1 MPDAIHH
8 LAGVINSAIIRA
20 QLNYRQAKWA
30 GIIGFV
36 GRNLTN
42 TLTYFGF
49 IKTMGGN
56 AANQT
61 ISIAVGL

>member
-1 MPDAIHH
+1 MPDAIYH
-8 LAGVINSAIIRA
+8 LAGVIDSAIIRA

-30 GIIGFV
+30 GIIRFI
-36 GRNLTN
+36 GRNFTN
-42 TLTYFGF
+42 TRAYFGF
-49 IKTMGGN
+49 IKTIGGN

>member
-1 MPDAIHH
+1 MPDAIYH

-36 GRNLTN
+36 GRNFTN
-42 TLTYFGF
+42 TRAYFGF
-49 IKTMGGN
+49 IKTIGRN